1 MTWPWMLIVL
11 RQEENTNFLKKK
23 KKNNNQK
30 KALQINAPT
39 NHKYPAGFSSIKD
52 SILLSS

>member
-1 MTWPWMLIVL
+1 MLIVL

-30 KALQINAPT
+30 TKTLGIFSACENSYVQIEN
-39 NHKYPAGFSSIKD
+39 NFL
-52 SILLSS
+52 IL

>member
-23 KKNNNQK
+23 KKKNNNQK
-30 KALQINAPT
+30 TKTLGIFSACENSYVQIEN
-39 NHKYPAGFSSIKD
+39 NFL
-52 SILLSS
+52 IL

>member
-11 RQEENTNFLKKK
+11 RQEKNTNFLKKK

-30 KALQINAPT
+30 TKTLGIFSACENSYVQIEN
-39 NHKYPAGFSSIKD
+39 NFL
-52 SILLSS
+52 IL

>member
-30 KALQINAPT
+30 TKTLGIFSACENSYVQIEN
-39 NHKYPAGFSSIKD
+39 NFL
-52 SILLSS
+52 IL